1 MDFQSSLIGFLMTM
15 CHVALRVR
23 GETAAECGGLF
34 DASKAGYIT
43 SPGYPLEYPPHQNCH
58 WIVTAP
64 EPSQRI
70 VLNFNPHFE
79 IERLDCKYDFIEIR
93 DGTSENADVLGRHCS
108 NIAPAPI
115 ISSGPSLQIRFV
127 SDYAHQGA
135 GFSLRYEIFKTGSE
149 FCFRNFTSSSG
160 MIESPGFPD
169 KYPHNL
175 ECSYMIIAPPHMDIT
190 LTFLTFDLE
199 NDPLLVGEG
208 DCKYDW
214 LDVWDGLPQVSP
226 LIGRY
231 CGTKIPPE
239 IQSSSGLLSLS
250 FHTDMA
256 VAKDGFSARYNMTH
270 KQVSDSFHCS
280 MVLGMETGKISDDQ
294 ISASTTFYDN
304 RWLPRQA
311 RLNNDDNAWTPSE
324 DSNKEYIQVDLHFLK
339 VLTGISTQGAI
350 SKETQKSYYV
360 TTFKLEVSTNGEDW
374 MVYRHGKNH
383 KVEEI
388 TLRGHNNIFKM
399 FVRDYEGLECKTGE
413 HTYAFISLM
422 GVQLL
427 LFLHISG
434 PSPQHLF
441 AAAFTLTLLLSGQQC
456 NPVVE
461 LNSSPGNTCNRAC
474 VLGRRRNVSI
484 NPRGPPSRRRLTLS
498 SPSALSSPDAPC
510 SDLQGLLS
518 GLLLDAQISAS
529 STRDMVWNPGTAR
542 LVASRS
548 GWFPAAAQPLA
559 GEEWLQVDLG
569 VPTTVRGVITQGARG
584 GDAGS
589 GATTDNRA
597 FVRKYKVAHS
607 LNGKEWNFIMDFK
620 TSLPKIFE
628 GNTHFDTPELRHFD
642 EIVSQYIRLYPERW
656 SPAGIGMRVE
666 ILGCDIPETSTPAET
681 ATPTLPPDM
690 DTSTAPLTTTVAASP
705 PPESACDFDH
715 GLCGWTHDPNAPVL
729 WSLHSHELNSY
740 LYLDASLKT
749 EQQRARL
756 VSPVVVA
763 DTGPLCLLFS
773 YQLWGE
779 AQGHLKVLLRDAH
792 NEETVLWTLKDD
804 QGPVW
809 REGRTI
815 LPRSPKDFQIVVEGF
830 FVHGTRGH
838 IWIDNIYLSSS
849 IPLKECT
856 QPFAAF
862 SPENPGGGV
871 PVPPLPIH
879 WYYIMAVGGALLL
892 LAVAILV
899 RALCCCRQH
908 LATKKSQLSVAY
920 HSSSQCFQ
928 YSNWSSSMAAPGV
941 EPVLTVRL
949 DSRDRH
955 RTLCFKRP
963 NEFGDGRLFSGRDP
977 LGGVLQFPE
986 WNTASPSSEPPV
998 TRVSEKD
1005 NSWLYTLDP
1014 ILVTII
1020 VMSSLGVLLGAVCA
1034 GLLLYCTCSYSGL
1047 SSRSSTTLENYNFE
1061 LYDGLKHKV
1070 KLNQQRCCTEA

>member
-1 MDFQSSLIGFLMTM
+1 M
-15 CHVALRVR
+15 CHVALGFR
-23 GETAAECGGLF
+23 GEECGSVL
-34 DASKAGYIT
+34 DASEAGYIT

-58 WIVTAP
+58 WIITAP

-93 DGTSENADVLGRHCS
+93 DGTSDNADVLGRHCS

-175 ECSYMIIAPPHMDIT
+175 ECSYMIIAPPRMDIT

-208 DCKYDW
+208 ECKYDW

-270 KQVSDSFHCS
+270 KEVPNYFHCS
-280 MVLGMETGKISDDQ
+280 MALGMESGKISDDQ
-294 ISASTTFYDN
+294 ITASTSFYDN

-324 DSNKEYIQVDLHFLK
+324 DSNKEYIQVDLQFLK
-339 VLTGISTQGAI
+339 VLAGIATQGAI

-374 MVYRHGKNH
+374 MMYRHGKNH
-383 KVEEI
+383 KIFHANTDPAEVVLNRIPQPVLARFIRIRPQTWRNGIAMRFELYGCQI
-388 TLRGHNNIFKM
+388 T
-399 FVRDYEGLECKTGE
+399 
-413 HTYAFISLM
+413 
-422 GVQLL
+422 
-427 LFLHISG
+427 
-434 PSPQHLF
+434 
-441 AAAFTLTLLLSGQQC
+441 
-456 NPVVE
+456 
-461 LNSSPGNTCNRAC
+461 
-474 VLGRRRNVSI
+474 
-484 NPRGPPSRRRLTLS
+484 
-498 SPSALSSPDAPC
+498 DAPC

-518 GLLLDAQISAS
+518 GLLPDTQISAS
-529 STRDMVWNPGTAR
+529 SSRDMMWNPATAR

-548 GWFPAAAQPLA
+548 GWFPAPAQPLA

-569 VPTTVRGVITQGARG
+569 VPKTVRGVITQGARG
-584 GDAGS
+584 GDAAGGS
-589 GATTDNRA
+589 TTDNKA

-628 GNTHFDTPELRHFD
+628 GNTHYDTPEMRHF
-642 EIVSQYIRLYPERW
+642 EETVAQYVRLYPERW
-656 SPAGIGMRVE
+656 SPAGIGMRLE
-666 ILGCDIPETSTPAET
+666 ILGCDLPGTTLCYMFLLRRLSSSSLLSTSAVSTSPS
-681 ATPTLPPDM
+681 PD
-690 DTSTAPLTTTVAASP
+690 SV
-705 PPESACDFDH
+705 CNFDH
-715 GLCGWTHDPNAPVL
+715 GLCGWTHDSNAPL
-729 WSLHSHELNSY
+729 FWALHRHGDNSY
-740 LYLDASLKT
+740 LFLDASINV
-749 EQQRARL
+749 EERRAAL
-756 VSPVVVA
+756 VSPLVPA
-763 DTGPLCLLFS
+763 ETGPLCLLFS

-779 AQGHLKVLLRDAH
+779 AQGQLKVLVRDAH
-792 NEETVLWTLKDD
+792 NDETLLWTLKDD
-804 QGPVW
+804 QGPIW
-809 REGRTI
+809 KEGRTI
-815 LPRSPKDFQIVVEGF
+815 LPRSPKSYQVVVEGF
-830 FVHGTRGH
+830 FAHGTRGH
-838 IWIDNIYLSSS
+838 IWIDNIHITSS

-856 QPFAAF
+856 RK
-862 SPENPGGGV
+862 SHMYTYTKENEV
-871 PVPPLPIH
+871 
-879 WYYIMAVGGALLL
+879 
-892 LAVAILV
+892 
-899 RALCCCRQH
+899 
-908 LATKKSQLSVAY
+908 
-920 HSSSQCFQ
+920 
-928 YSNWSSSMAAPGV
+928 
-941 EPVLTVRL
+941 
-949 DSRDRH
+949 
-955 RTLCFKRP
+955 
-963 NEFGDGRLFSGRDP
+963 GDGRLSSGRDS
-977 LGGVLQFPE
+977 LGGVLHFPD
-986 WNTASPSSEPPV
+986 WNTPSPSSEPPV

>member
-1 MDFQSSLIGFLMTM
+1 MDFVSSLIGFLMAM
-15 CHVALRVR
+15 CHLALRVR
-23 GETAAECGGLF
+23 GEEVPECGGVF
-34 DASKAGYIT
+34 DASEAGYIT

-58 WIVTAP
+58 WVITAP

-93 DGTSENADVLGRHCS
+93 DGNTENADVLGRHCS

-214 LDVWDGLPQVSP
+214 LDVWDGLPQVAP

-270 KQVSDSFHCS
+270 KEVSDSFHCS
-280 MVLGMETGKISDDQ
+280 MALGMESGKISDDQ
-294 ISASTTFYDN
+294 ISASTSFYDN

-324 DSNKEYIQVDLHFLK
+324 DSNKEYIQVDLQFLK
-339 VLTGISTQGAI
+339 VLTGIATQGAI

-383 KVEEI
+383 KTFHANTDPAEVV
-388 TLRGHNNIFKM
+388 LNRVPQPVLAR
-399 FVRDYEGLECKTGE
+399 FVR
-413 HTYAFISLM
+413 IR
-422 GVQLL
+422 
-427 LFLHISG
+427 
-434 PSPQHLF
+434 PQTWRNGIALRF
-441 AAAFTLTLLLSGQQC
+441 
-456 NPVVE
+456 E
-461 LNSSPGNTCNRAC
+461 LYGCQIT
-474 VLGRRRNVSI
+474 
-484 NPRGPPSRRRLTLS
+484 
-498 SPSALSSPDAPC
+498 DAPC
-510 SDLQGLLS
+510 SNLQGLLS
-518 GLLLDAQISAS
+518 GLLPDAQISAS
-529 STRDMVWNPGTAR
+529 SSRDMDWNPGTAR

-548 GWFPAAAQPLA
+548 GWFPAPPQPLA

-569 VPTTVRGVITQGARG
+569 VPKTVRGVITQGARG
-584 GDAGS
+584 GDTGS

-597 FVRKYKVAHS
+597 FVRKYKVAYS
-607 LNGKEWNFIMDFK
+607 LNGKDWNFIMDTK
-620 TSLPKIFE
+620 SNLPKIFE
-628 GNTHFDTPELRHFD
+628 GNTHYDTPELRHC
-642 EIVSQYIRLYPERW
+642 EEVVAQYIRLYPERW

-666 ILGCDIPETSTPAET
+666 ILGCDLPETTTPADT
-681 ATPTLPPDM
+681 ATPTVP
-690 DTSTAPLTTTVAASP
+690 AGIETTTVPVTTAAATALPSD
-705 PPESACDFDH
+705 SVCDFDH
-715 GLCGWTHDPNAPVL
+715 GLCGWTHDPNAPLL

-740 LYLDASLKT
+740 LYMDASLKT

-756 VSPVVVA
+756 VSPVLAA
-763 DTGPLCLLFS
+763 DTGPLCLLFN
-773 YQLWGE
+773 YQMLGE
-779 AQGHLKVLLRDAH
+779 AQGYLRVLLRDAH
-792 NEETVLWTLKDD
+792 NEETLLWTLKDD

-809 REGRTI
+809 KEGRTI
-815 LPRSPKDFQIVVEGF
+815 LPRSPKDFQVVMEGF

-838 IWIDNIYLSSS
+838 IWIDNIHMGSST
-849 IPLKECT
+849 PLEECT

-862 SPENPGGGV
+862 SPE
-871 PVPPLPIH
+871 
-879 WYYIMAVGGALLL
+879 M
-892 LAVAILV
+892 
-899 RALCCCRQH
+899 
-908 LATKKSQLSVAY
+908 T
-920 HSSSQCFQ
+920 
-928 YSNWSSSMAAPGV
+928 V
-941 EPVLTVRL
+941 EI
-949 DSRDRH
+949 
-955 RTLCFKRP
+955 P
-963 NEFGDGRLFSGRDP
+963 NEFGDGRLFSGRNQ
-977 LGGVLQFPE
+977 LGGGLQFPE
-986 WNTASPSSEPPV
+986 WNTASPSSDPPV

>member
-1 MDFQSSLIGFLMTM
+1 EPLCTM
-15 CHVALRVR
+15 FTNCHRSHVCFYPP
-23 GETAAECGGLF
+23 AECGSVL
-34 DASKAGYIT
+34 DASEAGYIT

-58 WIVTAP
+58 WIITAP

-93 DGTSENADVLGRHCS
+93 DGTSDNADVLGRHCS

-175 ECSYMIIAPPHMDIT
+175 ECSYMIIAPPRMDIT

-208 DCKYDW
+208 ECKYDW

-270 KQVSDSFHCS
+270 KEVPNYFHCS
-280 MVLGMETGKISDDQ
+280 MALGMESGKISDDQ
-294 ISASTTFYDN
+294 ITASTSFYDN

-324 DSNKEYIQVDLHFLK
+324 DSNKEYIQVDLQFLK
-339 VLTGISTQGAI
+339 VLAGIATQGAI

-374 MVYRHGKNH
+374 MMYRHGKNH
-383 KVEEI
+383 KIFHANTDPAEVVLNRIPQPVLARFIRIRPQTWRNGIAMRFELYGCQI
-388 TLRGHNNIFKM
+388 T
-399 FVRDYEGLECKTGE
+399 
-413 HTYAFISLM
+413 
-422 GVQLL
+422 
-427 LFLHISG
+427 
-434 PSPQHLF
+434 
-441 AAAFTLTLLLSGQQC
+441 
-456 NPVVE
+456 
-461 LNSSPGNTCNRAC
+461 
-474 VLGRRRNVSI
+474 
-484 NPRGPPSRRRLTLS
+484 
-498 SPSALSSPDAPC
+498 DAPC

-518 GLLLDAQISAS
+518 GLLPDTQISAS
-529 STRDMVWNPGTAR
+529 SSRDMMWNPATAR

-548 GWFPAAAQPLA
+548 GWFPAPAQPLA

-569 VPTTVRGVITQGARG
+569 VPKTVRGVITQGARG
-584 GDAGS
+584 GDAAGGS
-589 GATTDNRA
+589 TTDNKA

-628 GNTHFDTPELRHFD
+628 GNTHYDTPEMRHF
-642 EIVSQYIRLYPERW
+642 EETVAQYVRLYPERW
-656 SPAGIGMRVE
+656 SPAGIGMRLE
-666 ILGCDIPETSTPAET
+666 ILGCDLPGTTLFSTSPS
-681 ATPTLPPDM
+681 PD
-690 DTSTAPLTTTVAASP
+690 SV
-705 PPESACDFDH
+705 CNFDH
-715 GLCGWTHDPNAPVL
+715 GLCGWTHDSNDDKVTSALTYLPPE
-729 WSLHSHELNSY
+729 SNSY
-740 LYLDASLKT
+740 LFLDASINV
-749 EQQRARL
+749 EERRAAL
-756 VSPVVVA
+756 VSPLVPA
-763 DTGPLCLLFS
+763 ETGPLCLLFS

-779 AQGHLKVLLRDAH
+779 AQGQLKVLVRDAH
-792 NEETVLWTLKDD
+792 NDETLLWTLKDD
-804 QGPVW
+804 QGPIW
-809 REGRTI
+809 KEGRTI
-815 LPRSPKDFQIVVEGF
+815 LPRSPKSYQVVVEGF
-830 FVHGTRGH
+830 FAHGTRGH
-838 IWIDNIYLSSS
+838 IWIDNIHITSS

-856 QPFAAF
+856 
-862 SPENPGGGV
+862 
-871 PVPPLPIH
+871 
-879 WYYIMAVGGALLL
+879 LL
-892 LAVAILV
+892 
-899 RALCCCRQH
+899 H
-908 LATKKSQLSVAY
+908 
-920 HSSSQCFQ
+920 
-928 YSNWSSSMAAPGV
+928 
-941 EPVLTVRL
+941 
-949 DSRDRH
+949 
-955 RTLCFKRP
+955 
-963 NEFGDGRLFSGRDP
+963 
-977 LGGVLQFPE
+977 FPD
-986 WNTASPSSEPPV
+986 WNTPSPSSEPPV

>member
-1 MDFQSSLIGFLMTM
+1 MDFVCSLLGWLLAL
-15 CHVALRVR
+15 CHVVLHVSGEEASECR
-23 GETAAECGGLF
+23 GIF
-34 DASKAGYIT
+34 DASEAGYIT
-43 SPGYPLEYPPHQNCH
+43 SPGYPLEYPPHQNCQ
-58 WIVTAP
+58 WVITAP

-108 NIAPAPI
+108 NIAPPPI

-175 ECSYMIIAPPHMDIT
+175 ECSYMIIAPAHMDIS

-214 LDVWDGLPQVSP
+214 LDVWDGLPLVSP

-256 VAKDGFSARYNMTH
+256 VAKDGFSARYNMTR
-270 KQVSDSFHCS
+270 KEVSDSFHCS
-280 MVLGMETGKISDDQ
+280 MALGMESGKISDEQ

-304 RWLPRQA
+304 RWLPRQG
-311 RLNNDDNAWTPSE
+311 RLNNPDNAWTPSE

-339 VLTGISTQGAI
+339 VLTGIATQGAV

-374 MVYRHGKNH
+374 MIYRHGKNH
-383 KVEEI
+383 KVFHANTDPAEVV
-388 TLRGHNNIFKM
+388 LNRVQQPVLAR
-399 FVRDYEGLECKTGE
+399 FVR
-413 HTYAFISLM
+413 IR
-422 GVQLL
+422 
-427 LFLHISG
+427 
-434 PSPQHLF
+434 PQTWRNGIALRF
-441 AAAFTLTLLLSGQQC
+441 
-456 NPVVE
+456 E
-461 LNSSPGNTCNRAC
+461 LYGCQIT
-474 VLGRRRNVSI
+474 
-484 NPRGPPSRRRLTLS
+484 
-498 SPSALSSPDAPC
+498 DAPC
-510 SDLQGLLS
+510 SSLQGLLS
-518 GLLLDAQISAS
+518 GLLPDNQISAS
-529 STRDMVWNPGTAR
+529 SSRDVVWNPSTAR

-548 GWFPAAAQPLA
+548 GWFPTPSQPLA

-569 VPTTVRGVITQGARG
+569 VPKTVRGVITQGARG
-584 GDAGS
+584 GDAAS
-589 GATTDNRA
+589 GGTTENRA
-597 FVRKYKVAHS
+597 FVRKYKVAYS
-607 LNGKEWNFIMDFK
+607 LNGKEWNFVMDRK
-620 TSLPKIFE
+620 TSQSKIFE
-628 GNTHFDTPELRHFD
+628 GNTHYDTPELRHF
-642 EIVSQYIRLYPERW
+642 EETVAQYIRLYPERW

-666 ILGCDIPETSTPAET
+666 ILGCDLPEITTPADTTTPTVPAQTTT
-681 ATPTLPPDM
+681 ATA
-690 DTSTAPLTTTVAASP
+690 STTVATP
-705 PPESACDFDH
+705 PPADGMCDFEH
-715 GLCGWTHDPNAPVL
+715 GLCGWTHDPSAPLL
-729 WSLHSHELNSY
+729 WSMHSHELNSH
-740 LYLDASLKT
+740 LYIEASPKR

-756 VSPVVVA
+756 LSPMVA
-763 DTGPLCLLFS
+763 AETGPVCLLFS
-773 YQLWGE
+773 YQMWGE
-779 AQGHLKVLLRDAH
+779 AQGHLRVLLRDVH
-792 NEETVLWTLKDD
+792 NEETLLWTLKDD

-809 REGRTI
+809 KEGRTI
-815 LPRSPKDFQIVVEGF
+815 LPRSPKDYQVVMEGSF
-830 FVHGTRGH
+830 AHGPRGH
-838 IWIDNIYLSSS
+838 VWIDNIHMSSS
-849 IPLKECT
+849 TPLEECT
-856 QPFAAF
+856 LKTPNQF
-862 SPENPGGGV
+862 GD
-871 PVPPLPIH
+871 
-879 WYYIMAVGGALLL
+879 
-892 LAVAILV
+892 
-899 RALCCCRQH
+899 
-908 LATKKSQLSVAY
+908 
-920 HSSSQCFQ
+920 
-928 YSNWSSSMAAPGV
+928 
-941 EPVLTVRL
+941 VRL
-949 DSRDRH
+949 V
-955 RTLCFKRP
+955 
-963 NEFGDGRLFSGRDP
+963 SGREP
-977 LGGVLQFPE
+977 LGGGLQFPE
-986 WNTASPSSEPPV
+986 WNTASPSLDSPMTPA
-998 TRVSEKD
+998 SEKD

>member
-1 MDFQSSLIGFLMTM
+1 MDFESSLIGFLMAM
-15 CHVALRVR
+15 CHLALRVR
-23 GETAAECGGLF
+23 GEEVPECGGVF
-34 DASKAGYIT
+34 DASEAGYIT

-58 WIVTAP
+58 WIITAP

-93 DGTSENADVLGRHCS
+93 DGTSDNSDVLGRHCS

-270 KQVSDSFHCS
+270 KEVSDSFHCS
-280 MVLGMETGKISDDQ
+280 MALGMESGKISDDQ
-294 ISASTTFYDN
+294 ITASTTFYDN

-339 VLTGISTQGAI
+339 VLTGIATQGAV

-383 KVEEI
+383 K
-388 TLRGHNNIFKM
+388 IFHANTDPAEVVLNRVPQPVLAR
-399 FVRDYEGLECKTGE
+399 FVR
-413 HTYAFISLM
+413 IR
-422 GVQLL
+422 
-427 LFLHISG
+427 
-434 PSPQHLF
+434 PQTWRNGIALRF
-441 AAAFTLTLLLSGQQC
+441 
-456 NPVVE
+456 E
-461 LNSSPGNTCNRAC
+461 LYGCQIT
-474 VLGRRRNVSI
+474 
-484 NPRGPPSRRRLTLS
+484 
-498 SPSALSSPDAPC
+498 DAPC

-518 GLLLDAQISAS
+518 GLLPDTQISAS
-529 STRDMVWNPGTAR
+529 SSRDMVWNPGTAR

-548 GWFPAAAQPLA
+548 GWFPAPAQPLA

-569 VPTTVRGVITQGARG
+569 VPKTVRGVITQGARG

-607 LNGKEWNFIMDFK
+607 LNGKDWNFIMDMK

-628 GNTHFDTPELRHFD
+628 GNTHYDTPELRHFE

-666 ILGCDIPETSTPAET
+666 ILGCDLPETTTPADT
-681 ATPTLPPDM
+681 ATPTLPA
-690 DTSTAPLTTTVAASP
+690 DTETTTFQVPGAPSSP
-705 PPESACDFDH
+705 SDSLCDFDH
-715 GLCGWTHDPNAPVL
+715 GLCGWTHDPNAPLL
-729 WSLHSHELNSY
+729 WSLHSHELDSY
-740 LYLDASLKT
+740 LYMDASLKT

-756 VSPVVVA
+756 VSPVVAA

-779 AQGHLKVLLRDAH
+779 AQGHLKVLVRDAH

-815 LPRSPKDFQIVVEGF
+815 LPRSPKDFQVVMEGF

-838 IWIDNIYLSSS
+838 IWIDNIHMSPST
-849 IPLKECT
+849 PLKECT
-856 QPFAAF
+856 QPYAAF

-879 WYYIMAVGGALLL
+879 WYYIMAAGGALLL

-928 YSNWSSSMAAPGV
+928 YSNWSSSMATPGV

-955 RTLCFKRP
+955 RTLC
-963 NEFGDGRLFSGRDP
+963 
-977 LGGVLQFPE
+977 
-986 WNTASPSSEPPV
+986 
-998 TRVSEKD
+998 
-1005 NSWLYTLDP
+1005 
-1014 ILVTII
+1014 
-1020 VMSSLGVLLGAVCA
+1020 
-1034 GLLLYCTCSYSGL
+1034 
-1047 SSRSSTTLENYNFE
+1047 
-1061 LYDGLKHKV
+1061 
-1070 KLNQQRCCTEA
+1070 

>member
-1 MDFQSSLIGFLMTM
+1 MDFVSSLVGFLLAA
-15 CHVALRVR
+15 CHLAFTVS
-23 GETAAECGGLF
+23 AEEVTGSACGGIL
-34 DASKAGYIT
+34 DASEAGYIT

-58 WIVTAP
+58 WIITAP

-93 DGTSENADVLGRHCS
+93 DGTSESADVLGRHCS
-108 NIAPAPI
+108 NIAPPPI

-149 FCFRNFTSSSG
+149 FCFRNFTSSSS

-175 ECSYMIIAPPHMDIT
+175 ECSYMIMAPPHMDIT

-214 LDVWDGLPQVSP
+214 LDVWDGLPQVAP

-270 KQVSDSFHCS
+270 KEVSDSFHCS
-280 MVLGMETGKISDDQ
+280 MALGMETGKISDDQ
-294 ISASTTFYDN
+294 ITASSSFYDN
-304 RWLPRQA
+304 RWSPRQA
-311 RLNNDDNAWTPSE
+311 RLNNNDNAWTPAE

-339 VLTGISTQGAI
+339 VLTGIATQGAI

-383 KVEEI
+383 KVFHANTDPAEVV
-388 TLRGHNNIFKM
+388 LNRVPQPVLAR
-399 FVRDYEGLECKTGE
+399 FVR
-413 HTYAFISLM
+413 IR
-422 GVQLL
+422 
-427 LFLHISG
+427 
-434 PSPQHLF
+434 PQTWRNGIALRF
-441 AAAFTLTLLLSGQQC
+441 
-456 NPVVE
+456 E
-461 LNSSPGNTCNRAC
+461 LYGCQIT
-474 VLGRRRNVSI
+474 
-484 NPRGPPSRRRLTLS
+484 
-498 SPSALSSPDAPC
+498 DAPC

-518 GLLLDAQISAS
+518 GLLPDAQISAS
-529 STRDMVWNPGTAR
+529 SSRDVVWSPGSAR

-548 GWFPAAAQPLA
+548 GWFPAPTQPLA

-569 VPTTVRGVITQGARG
+569 VPKTVRGVITQGARG
-584 GDAGS
+584 GDAAS
-589 GATTDNRA
+589 GTSADNRA

-607 LNGKEWNFIMDFK
+607 VNGKDWNFVMDRK
-620 TSLPKIFE
+620 TSMAKIFE
-628 GNTHFDTPELRHFD
+628 GNTHYDTPELRRFE
-642 EIVSQYIRLYPERW
+642 EIVAQYIRLYPERW

-666 ILGCDIPETSTPAET
+666 IVGCDLPETSTPAET
-681 ATPTLPPDM
+681 ATPTLPVGM
-690 DTSTAPLTTTVAASP
+690 ETSTLPISTTVSSP
-705 PPESACDFDH
+705 PPLDDVCDFEH
-715 GLCGWTHDPNAPVL
+715 GLCGWTHDPNTPL
-729 WSLHSHELNSY
+729 PWSLHSHELNSY
-740 LYLDASLKT
+740 LYVDASLKT

-756 VSPVVVA
+756 LSPVVTA

-779 AQGHLKVLLRDAH
+779 AQGHLRVLLRDDQH
-792 NEETVLWTLKDD
+792 EETLLWTLKND
-804 QGPVW
+804 QGPIW
-809 REGRTI
+809 KDGRTI
-815 LPRSPKDFQIVVEGF
+815 LPRSPKDFQVVIEAF
-830 FVHGTRGH
+830 FEHGNRGH
-838 IWIDNIYLSSS
+838 IWIDNVHMSSS
-849 IPLKECT
+849 TPLEECT

-862 SPENPGGGV
+862 PPDMTGGGV
-871 PVPPLPIH
+871 PVPPLHIH
-879 WYYIMAVGGALLL
+879 WYYIMAAGGALLL

-928 YSNWSSSMAAPGV
+928 YSNWSSSMATPGV

-955 RTLCFKRP
+955 RTLC
-963 NEFGDGRLFSGRDP
+963 
-977 LGGVLQFPE
+977 
-986 WNTASPSSEPPV
+986 
-998 TRVSEKD
+998 
-1005 NSWLYTLDP
+1005 
-1014 ILVTII
+1014 
-1020 VMSSLGVLLGAVCA
+1020 
-1034 GLLLYCTCSYSGL
+1034 
-1047 SSRSSTTLENYNFE
+1047 
-1061 LYDGLKHKV
+1061 
-1070 KLNQQRCCTEA
+1070 

>member
-1 MDFQSSLIGFLMTM
+1 
-15 CHVALRVR
+15 CVCVCVC
-23 GETAAECGGLF
+23 CGGVL
-34 DASKAGYIT
+34 DASEPGYIT
-43 SPGYPLEYPPHQNCH
+43 SPGYPLEYPSHQNCH
-58 WIVTAP
+58 WIITAP

-93 DGTSENADVLGRHCS
+93 DGISDTADVLGRHCS

-149 FCFRNFTSSSG
+149 FCFRNFTSPSG

-175 ECSYMIIAPPHMDIT
+175 ECSYMIIAPPHMDIA

-270 KQVSDSFHCS
+270 KEVSDSFHCS
-280 MVLGMETGKISDDQ
+280 MALGMESGKISDDQ

-304 RWLPRQA
+304 RWLSRQA
-311 RLNNDDNAWTPSE
+311 RLNNDDNAWTPAE

-339 VLTGISTQGAI
+339 VLTGIATQGAV
-350 SKETQKSYYV
+350 SKETQKSYFV

-383 KVEEI
+383 K
-388 TLRGHNNIFKM
+388 IFHANTDPAEVVLNRVPQPVLAR
-399 FVRDYEGLECKTGE
+399 FVR
-413 HTYAFISLM
+413 IR
-422 GVQLL
+422 
-427 LFLHISG
+427 
-434 PSPQHLF
+434 PQTWKNGIALRF
-441 AAAFTLTLLLSGQQC
+441 
-456 NPVVE
+456 E
-461 LNSSPGNTCNRAC
+461 LYGCQIT
-474 VLGRRRNVSI
+474 
-484 NPRGPPSRRRLTLS
+484 
-498 SPSALSSPDAPC
+498 DAPC

-518 GLLLDAQISAS
+518 GLLPDAQISAS
-529 STRDMVWNPGTAR
+529 SSRDMVWSPGAAR

-548 GWFPAAAQPLA
+548 GWFPAPAQPLA

-569 VPTTVRGVITQGARG
+569 VPKTVRGVITQGARG
-584 GDAGS
+584 GDAGG
-589 GATTDNRA
+589 GAATENRA
-597 FVRKYKVAHS
+597 FVRKYKVAYS
-607 LNGKEWNFIMDFK
+607 VNGKEWNFIMDVK

-628 GNTHFDTPELRHFD
+628 GNTHYDTPELRHF
-642 EIVSQYIRLYPERW
+642 EETVAQYVRLYPERW

-666 ILGCDIPETSTPAET
+666 ILGCDLPGRTLLPDRSLCTPSARRP
-681 ATPTLPPDM
+681 A
-690 DTSTAPLTTTVAASP
+690 TAPPSD
-705 PPESACDFDH
+705 SACDFDRD
-715 GLCGWTHDPNAPVL
+715 LCGWTHDPNAPLL
-729 WSLHSHELNSY
+729 WSLHSHGDY
-740 LYLDASLKT
+740 LYLDAGLKT
-749 EQQRARL
+749 EQQQARL
-756 VSPVVVA
+756 LSPAVAA
-763 DTGPLCLLFS
+763 DTGPLCLSFS

-779 AQGHLKVLLRDAH
+779 AQGHLRVLLRDAH
-792 NEETVLWTLKDD
+792 GEETVLWTLRDD

-815 LPRSPKDFQIVVEGF
+815 LPRSPKDFQVVMEGF

-838 IWIDNIYLSSS
+838 IWIDNIHMSSS
-849 IPLKECT
+849 
-856 QPFAAF
+856 
-862 SPENPGGGV
+862 
-871 PVPPLPIH
+871 
-879 WYYIMAVGGALLL
+879 
-892 LAVAILV
+892 
-899 RALCCCRQH
+899 
-908 LATKKSQLSVAY
+908 
-920 HSSSQCFQ
+920 
-928 YSNWSSSMAAPGV
+928 
-941 EPVLTVRL
+941 
-949 DSRDRH
+949 
-955 RTLCFKRP
+955 
-963 NEFGDGRLFSGRDP
+963 
-977 LGGVLQFPE
+977 LQFPE
-986 WNTASPSSEPPV
+986 WSTASPSSDPPV